1 MELVNQSVPISA
13 VIPVKN
19 GEKFLDNF
27 LPQVIENL
35 DVSDEIVIVNDR
47 STDRTESILKGWERR
62 YEKIRVINNLD
73 SGLISAL
80 NLGIKESSHDWIAR
94 FDVDDNYSA
103 NRIREQRM
111 EISSKTVAIFSD
123 YEVMGSAKLSL
134 GTIYSPIL
142 PIACSLSLISSQRT
156 AHPSSIFSKSAFEF
170 VGGYRNQDFLIEDL
184 SLWLRLSRVGN
195 LVSVPQKLLKY
206 SLNQN
211 AVSMQNRL
219 AMKRNSKQII
229 SEIGI
234 NPVHLKQIEDL
245 EFRNSIY
252 NGIPEQQIRTLLF
265 ARDIFLN
272 LTSRDKNKS
281 RKLKAELIKDVIH
294 NPFDYGVATKEILH
308 GKILRDFYRRLPR
321 R

>member
-1 MELVNQSVPISA
+1 MSKSVPISA

-27 LPQVIENL
+27 LPQVINNL
-35 DVSDEIVIVNDR
+35 DDSDEIVIVNDS
-47 STDRTESILKGWERR
+47 STDRTESILKEWERR
-62 YEKIRVINNLD
+62 FDQIRVITNLE

-80 NLGIKESSHDWIAR
+80 NLGIKESSHKWIAR
-94 FDVDDNYSA
+94 FDVDDNYPA
-103 NRIREQRM
+103 DRIEKQRM

-123 YEVMGSAKLSL
+123 YEVIGSAKANL
-134 GTIYSPIL
+134 GTIYSPVL

-156 AHPSSIFSKSAFEF
+156 AHPSSLFSRNAFEF
-170 VGGYRNQDFLIEDL
+170 VGGYRKQDFLIEDL

-195 LVSVPQKLLKY
+195 LVSVPQKLLNY

-211 AVSMQNRL
+211 AVSMQNRS
-219 AMKRNSKQII
+219 AMKKNSKQII

-234 NPVHLKQIEDL
+234 NPVHLKQIENL
-245 EFRNSIY
+245 EFCYSIY
-252 NGIPEQQIRTLLF
+252 DGVPERQIRTLLF

-272 LTSRDKNKS
+272 LSSSEKRES
-281 RKLKAELIKDVIH
+281 QKLKAALIKDFVH
-294 NPFDYGVATKEILH
+294 NPYVFGVATKEILH
-308 GKILRDFYRRLPR
+308 GKLLREFYRRLPR